1 VNIHHPPKYIL
12 CHPIDFGD
20 FLNTTFIEFLAK
32 NNAVRFGEFT
42 LKSGRSS
49 PYFIDMGVLSSGAVT
64 AELGKHYA
72 AKITEAFGNN
82 FDVIF
87 GPAYKAIP
95 LAISTTVALSNSGS
109 NKRWLF
115 DRKEM
120 KLHGADA
127 KSVFVGSQDLDH
139 GQKVV
144 ILDDV
149 MTTGGT
155 KFEAIEKITKT
166 LNSEV
171 VGIVIAVDRMEI
183 GKTKGALQEFTD
195 ETGVPV
201 HAIVNIADVFAHL
214 RNREIDGKV
223 YVTDKIYA
231 KYEEYM
237 GKYGAKKT

>member
-1 VNIHHPPKYIL
+1 
-12 CHPIDFGD
+12 
-20 FLNTTFIEFLAK
+20 
-32 NNAVRFGEFT
+32 
-42 LKSGRSS
+42 
-49 PYFIDMGVLSSGAVT
+49 MGVLSSGAVT
-64 AELGKHYA
+64 AELGRYYA
-72 AKITEAFGNN
+72 GKITEAFGSN
-82 FDVIF
+82 FDVVF

-95 LAISTTVALSNSGS
+95 LAISTTVALNNSGV

-127 KSVFVGSQDLDH
+127 KSVFVGSQNLDH

-166 LNSEV
+166 LNSDV
-171 VGIVIAVDRMEI
+171 VGIVIAVDRMEV
-183 GKTKGALQEFTD
+183 GKKDGALEEFTN

-201 HAIVNIADVFAHL
+201 HAIETIANIFTYL
-214 RNREIDGKV
+214 KNRNIDGKI
-223 YVTDKIYA
+223 YVDDKIYE
-231 KYEEYM
+231 KYQEYM
-237 GKYGAKKT
+237 KKYGAKQF